1 MRRTTRTLSVIALSL
16 VLAGTACGGGDSSG
30 SGLTDEEF
38 CAKVAEMETLGSG
51 ETEADMAAVVA
62 ALDDLAAAA
71 PTKELR
77 EALEMLGPVMTEMAG
92 LDENDPEAMSKA
104 FEIMMD
110 PKVMAAGEL
119 IEKYGSETCGL
130 DDETTSDAGTMP
142 IDTMPTLGSNGGYIF
157 DDMSA
162 SDVSDYVE
170 ANGAD
175 YFPNGYI
182 SSTSINGAD
191 EFSEVIL
198 DFVDADTIDGVALCE
213 VIAEGI
219 GLSTADTAVRI
230 VVQEDTV
237 DIAVR
242 EVDGECAAV

>member
-38 CAKVAEMETLGSG
+38 CVKVAEMETLGSG
-51 ETEADMAAVVA
+51 ETEADMAAAVA

-77 EALEMLGPVMTEMAG
+77 EALETLGPVMTEMAG
-92 LDENDPEAMSKA
+92 LDENDPDAMNKA

-130 DDETTSDAGTMP
+130 DDESTSDADTMP

-230 VVQEDTV
+230 VVKEDTV

-242 EVDGECAAV
+242 EVDGECASV

>member
-38 CAKVAEMETLGSG
+38 CVKVAEMETLGSG
-51 ETEADMAAVVA
+51 ETEADMAAAVA

-77 EALEMLGPVMTEMAG
+77 EALETLGPVMTEMAG
-92 LDENDPEAMSKA
+92 LDENDPDAMNKA

-130 DDETTSDAGTMP
+130 DDESTSDAGTIP

-182 SSTSINGAD
+182 SSTSINGSD

-230 VVQEDTV
+230 VVQEDAV

-242 EVDGECAAV
+242 EVDSECAAV